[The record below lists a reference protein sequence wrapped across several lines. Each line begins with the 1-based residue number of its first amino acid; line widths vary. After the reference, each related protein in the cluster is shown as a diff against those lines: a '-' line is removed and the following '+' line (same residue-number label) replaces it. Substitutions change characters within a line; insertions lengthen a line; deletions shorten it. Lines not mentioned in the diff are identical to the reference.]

1 MKFRPFVL
9 FALLCVM
16 MTIPIAENFGQDK
29 QEEEVIIYRVKTRDG
44 NEFVGQITLE
54 DDEKL
59 VLLTEKFGEVTIRKS
74 DILIRERIQSG
85 QVKDGKLWFDNPQ
98 ATRYFFSPNGY
109 GLKPG
114 ESYYQNVWIFF
125 NQFSFGIT
133 ENFSM
138 SAGIVP
144 LFLFAGAPTPV
155 WLNPKFSVPVVKDK
169 YNVGAGALVGTVLG
183 GGGAFG
189 ILYGVNTYGNKDKNI
204 TLGLGWGFSDGEI
217 ASSPTIT
224 LGGMVRTGPRGYFLT
239 ENYLIST
246 GFETFGLLSMG
257 GRRIIGDVG
266 LDYGLVLPISGDFD
280 GFFAIPWLGITVPM
294 GRKSRL

>member
-1 MKFRPFVL
+1 MKIKSMVIFW
-9 FALLCVM
+9 LLLSFILLPV
-16 MTIPIAENFGQDK
+16 TENYGQDY
-29 QEEEVIIYRVKTRDG
+29 QEEIQIYRVKTRDG
-44 NEFVGQITLE
+44 NEFIGQITQE

-59 VLLTEKFGEVTIRKS
+59 VIATEKFGNVTIRKT
-74 DILIRERIQSG
+74 DVLTRELINSG
-85 QVKDGKLWFDNPQ
+85 QMKDGKLWFENPQ
-98 ATRYFFSPNGY
+98 STRYFFSPNGY

-155 WLNPKFSVPVVKDK
+155 WLNPKFSIPVVKDK
-169 YNVGAGALVGTVLG
+169 YNVGAGALLGTVIG

-189 ILYGVNTYGNKDKNI
+189 ILYGVNTFGNRDKNI

-217 ASSPTIT
+217 ANSPTIT
-224 LGGMVRTGPRGYFLT
+224 LGGMIRTGPRGYFLT
-239 ENYLIST
+239 ENYIINT
-246 GFETFGLLSMG
+246 GFETFGMLSFG

-266 LDYGLVLPISGDFD
+266 LDYGLILPISGNFD
-280 GFFAIPWLGITVPM
+280 SFIAVPWLGLTVPL
-294 GRKSRL
+294 RKK

>member
-1 MKFRPFVL
+1 
-9 FALLCVM
+9 
-16 MTIPIAENFGQDK
+16 MTIPITETFGQDN
-29 QEEEVIIYRVKTRDG
+29 QEESLIYRIKTRDG

-59 VLLTEKFGEVTIRKS
+59 VLLTEKFGEVTIRKT
-74 DILIRERIQSG
+74 DILVRELIQSG

-98 ATRYFFSPNGY
+98 ATRYFFAPNGY
-109 GLKPG
+109 GLRSG

-155 WLNPKFSVPVVKDK
+155 WLNPKFSVPVVKDI
-169 YNVGAGALVGTVLG
+169 YNVGAGALLGTVIG

-189 ILYGVNTYGNKDKNI
+189 ILYGVNTFGNKDKNI

-224 LGGMVRTGPRGYFLT
+224 LGGMIRTGPRGYFLT
-239 ENYLIST
+239 ENYIIST
-246 GFETFGLLSMG
+246 GFETFGLMSFG

-266 LDYGLVLPISGDFD
+266 LDYGIVLPLSGNFD
-280 GFFAIPWLGITVPM
+280 GFIGIPWLGITVPM
-294 GRKSRL
+294 GKKSRL